1 MIDDISK
8 IVGEETEQ
16 LKTTSYDPVGQT
28 RGIFMNV

>member
-16 LKTTSYDPVGQT
+16 LKTTSYDPVGQ
-28 RGIFMNV
+28 IEESS